1 MDDYLSL
8 AQAGFALYLHF
19 TSGLGLGMKRTLD
32 AQRALVPKRSSGGID
47 QDPESIS
54 GLVL

>member
-8 AQAGFALYLHF
+8 AQAGLALYLHF
-19 TSGLGLGMKRTLD
+19 TSGLGLGMKCTLD
-32 AQRALVPKRSSGGID
+32 AQSALVRKRGSRGID

>member
-19 TSGLGLGMKRTLD
+19 TSGLGLGIKCTLD
-32 AQRALVPKRSSGGID
+32 AQRALVPKRGSGGID
-47 QDPESIS
+47 QEPESIS